1 MSGVCSSVAGKVPR
15 MFVETLLALLRRPV
29 CASVLTKHFDFLDGL
44 SVSCQRHTCRRAFVG
59 VGTAR

>member
-44 SVSCQRHTCRRAFVG
+44 SVSRQRHTL
-59 VGTAR
+59 